1 VRLEDLT
8 GGVQVVAF
16 PGVFDKASQLITP
29 DAILLVKGRADLR
42 GRELQLVALEIG
54 EPDLGGEEAGAG
66 GGNGRA
72 GNGSDPLLVDLPA
85 SACTDNMIAR
95 LKSLLAL
102 YPGSLP
108 VVLRLVGDD
117 GATRLRIGDGWRVNG
132 SAALLG
138 ELRRLFGERAVR
150 FVVEESAAVS

>member
-1 VRLEDLT
+1 
-8 GGVQVVAF
+8 
-16 PGVFDKASQLITP
+16 
-29 DAILLVKGRADLR
+29 
-42 GRELQLVALEIG
+42 
-54 EPDLGGEEAGAG
+54 
-66 GGNGRA
+66 
-72 GNGSDPLLVDLPA
+72 
-85 SACTDNMIAR
+85 MIAR

-138 ELRRLFGERAVR
+138 ELRRLFGEQAVR
-150 FVVEESAAVS
+150 FVVEEPAAVS